1 MASRRRW
8 AGWRWDSSR
17 LHCGPRLCG
26 GNPQGRRS
34 EKICRDVVRH
44 SRETISNFNYVLVAT
59 IVGVSSW
66 HVFRYFLGV
75 GRGRPCPSSCPI
87 SNVLPVEGVLPTA

>member
-8 AGWRWDSSR
+8 AGWLGIRV
-17 LHCGPRLCG
+17 GFIVARLCG